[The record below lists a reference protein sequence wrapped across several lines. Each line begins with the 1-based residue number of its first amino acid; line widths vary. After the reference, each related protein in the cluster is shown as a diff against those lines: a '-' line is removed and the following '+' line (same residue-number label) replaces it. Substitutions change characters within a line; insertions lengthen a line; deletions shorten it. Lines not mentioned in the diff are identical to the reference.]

1 MVRGLEFNLKIEQG
15 DKMDFLRKSELINSI
30 LEKIASLAVN
40 DWRNIIYYT
49 ERLRDNNIGLRN
61 KDTALCWVGDNLK
74 LYTAD
79 YPLRSSM
86 EPYKTINILFEECE
100 KSGDNW
106 CALSLFLD
114 HNGKYCSK
122 FYYEGTPLLDGNEE
136 ELDKR
141 MNDLRS

>member
-1 MVRGLEFNLKIEQG
+1 
-15 DKMDFLRKSELINSI
+15 MDFLRKSELINSI

-40 DWRNIIYYT
+40 DWRNIVYYT
-49 ERLRDNNIGLRN
+49 ERLRGNNIGLRN

-106 CALSLFLD
+106 CALFLFLD
-114 HNGKYCSK
+114 HNGKYYSK
-122 FYYEGTPLLDGNEE
+122 FYYEGTPLLDGNNE

>member
-1 MVRGLEFNLKIEQG
+1 MVGGLEFNLKIEQG
-15 DKMDFLRKSELINSI
+15 DKMDFLRKSELINFI
-30 LEKIASLAVN
+30 LQKIASLAVN
-40 DWRNIIYYT
+40 DWRNIVYYT

-100 KSGDNW
+100 KSGGNW

-114 HNGKYCSK
+114 HN
-122 FYYEGTPLLDGNEE
+122 N
-136 ELDKR
+136 
-141 MNDLRS
+141 

>member
-1 MVRGLEFNLKIEQG
+1 MVGGLEFNLKIEQG
-15 DKMDFLRKSELINSI
+15 DKMDFLRKSELINFI
-30 LEKIASLAVN
+30 LQKIASLAVN
-40 DWRNIIYYT
+40 DWRNIVYYT

-114 HNGKYCSK
+114 NNGKYSSK
-122 FYYEGTPLLDGNEE
+122 FYYDGTPLLDGNEK

-141 MNDLRS
+141 INDLKS

>member
-1 MVRGLEFNLKIEQG
+1 MGGGLEFNLKIEQG
-15 DKMDFLRKSELINSI
+15 DEMDFLRKSELINFI
-30 LEKIASLAVN
+30 LQKIASLTVN
-40 DWRNIIYYT
+40 DWRNIVYYT

-114 HNGKYCSK
+114 HNGKYSSK
-122 FYYEGTPLLDGNEE
+122 FYYEGTPLLDGNEK

-141 MNDLRS
+141 INDLKS

>member
-1 MVRGLEFNLKIEQG
+1 MIGGLEFNLKIEQG
-15 DKMDFLRKSELINSI
+15 DKMDFLRKSELINFI
-30 LEKIASLAVN
+30 LQKIASLAVN
-40 DWRNIIYYT
+40 DWRNIVYYT
-49 ERLRDNNIGLRN
+49 ERLRDNSIGLRN

-114 HNGKYCSK
+114 HNGKYSSK
-122 FYYEGTPLLDGNEE
+122 FYYEGTPLLDGNEK

-141 MNDLRS
+141 INDLKS